1 MEIEILYEDDKI
13 LVINKP
19 VGLVVNRA
27 ESIKGET
34 VQDWVERRSS
44 NVGHGSWSE
53 DKLFKDRSGV
63 CHRLD
68 KETSGCLLIA
78 KNPTSLRFY
87 LKKFESRKIVK
98 KYVALVHGEVS
109 PNEGSIVLPMRRG
122 ILDREKWQVHYDGKK
137 AVTYWRVEKIY
148 DFAES
153 GQQWNGKLSLL
164 ELDLKTGRTHQIR
177 VHLSFLGWPIFSDER
192 YLNKKQ
198 LEIDE
203 KYLGHHFLH
212 SRFMEFEDEEGIVKK
227 IEAPLPPDCLQFLST
242 MIE

>member
-1 MEIEILYEDDKI
+1 MEIEILYEDEKI

-34 VQDWVERRSS
+34 VQDWVERRFPLR
-44 NVGHGSWSE
+44 HD
-53 DKLFKDRSGV
+53 DKLFNDRSGV

-78 KNPTSLRFY
+78 KNPASLRFY

-98 KYVALVHGEVS
+98 KYVALVHGEVE
-109 PNEGSIVLPMRRG
+109 PKEGSIVLPMRRS
-122 ILDREKWQVHYDGKK
+122 IIDREKWHVHYDGKK
-137 AVTYWRVEKIY
+137 AVTYWKVEKV
-148 DFAES
+148 FKFEES
-153 GQQWNGKLSLL
+153 NEQWNGKLSQI

-177 VHLSFLGWPIFSDER
+177 VHLSFLGWPIFGDER

-198 LEIDE
+198 LEVDQ

-212 SRFMEFEDEEGIVKK
+212 SRYIEFEDEEGIVRK
-227 IEAPLPPDCLQFLST
+227 IEAPLPKDCQQLLAT